1 MAGRRADEA
10 NHPSEVLIMKF
21 WKWLAGHWLWVAVI
35 GIAAL
40 TVILVF
46 AGKLTPQTSAG
57 LGLVIVTALAADF
70 RPQLERHQKEVLLAL
85 TEIAAAGNAFR
96 AHNMPAALQAGE
108 AAVEDG
114 ALVAQEVKAGTQ

>member
-1 MAGRRADEA
+1 
-10 NHPSEVLIMKF
+10 MKF

-96 AHNMPAALQAGE
+96 AHNMAAALQAGE